1 MKHSKA
7 NTITPP
13 AFVKSTGLHDARIKT
28 LDESRLAFVCGGDRY
43 LPTNGVELTSL
54 SWAEQI
60 SDVLWG
66 KLGLKAYGD
75 DYKWDICPVSLLT
88 NILITSGLV
97 TTTALITKKIAKS
110 DKNNPKQTKK

>member
-13 AFVKSTGLHDARIKT
+13 VFVKNTDLHKARIKT

-43 LPTNGVELTSL
+43 LPTNGVEIGTTH
-54 SWAEQI
+54 WYNQI
-60 SDVLWG
+60 TDALWMI
-66 KLGLKAYGD
+66 LGLETYD
-75 DYKWDICPVSLLT
+75 EDPWQFNPVMLLT
-88 NILITSGLV
+88 NILLTAGLI
-97 TTTALITKKIAKS
+97 TTTALITKKITKS